1 MKPGEVPDHMTT
13 AALTTA
19 QSLGINPDS
28 IRHIIAAAFT
38 ADENQPPLP
47 GCGCRIHKEQITID
61 WAQLHAVPDELVDAF
76 DQGSTEA
83 AHACTSSSPV
93 ASEDA
98 YVRGGIA
105 AVLPTIATRYE
116 EHLLMLANGYDEIA
130 YDGGMPGASKTGAG
144 SPRTLRADARFL
156 RELAKGT
163 SWITG
168 GAR

>member
-19 QSLGINPDS
+19 QSLGINPNS

-38 ADENQPPLP
+38 ADEDQPTPP
-47 GCGCRIHKEQITID
+47 GCGCRVHKGEVIVD
-61 WAQLHAVPDELVDAF
+61 WVMLNAVPDELVDAF
-76 DQGSTEA
+76 DQGSMEA
-83 AHACTSSSPV
+83 AHAYTGSSPIG
-93 ASEDA
+93 SEGA
-98 YVRGGIA
+98 YVRGGLA

-116 EHLLMLANGYDEIA
+116 EHLLMLASGYDEIA

-144 SPRTLRADARFL
+144 SPRALRADARFL
-156 RELAKGT
+156 RELAKNM

-168 GAR
+168 GDR